1 MPKKGRRSRGGR
13 SAFTGV
19 VPYEEISERDMAGSR
34 EGQGNVRVGLD
45 AEGAVA
51 GKGRRGRDGG
61 RSAISEAKGRGRFV
75 MTERKAAWR
84 V

>member
-1 MPKKGRRSRGGR
+1 MPERGGEGGDGR

-51 GKGRRGRDGG
+51 GKRR
-61 RSAISEAKGRGRFV
+61 RSGAEGVLFQKRRAEVDS
-75 MTERKAAWR
+75 
-84 V
+84 